1 MHIAYL
7 GLGSNLGDRRHVMSE
22 TIKRINE
29 LIGDVLSRSAFYET
43 EPWGF
48 VSDNTFLN
56 AAVCVRTALSPFQ
69 LLEATQ
75 DIEWEMGRTT
85 KSEAGVYHDR
95 VIDIDILLYD
105 DLNISTPEL
114 TVPHPLMHEREF
126 VMKPLGEILDKEK
139 DGAKKEIREDKVR

>member
-7 GLGSNLGDRRHVMSE
+7 GLGSNLGDRRRVMSE
-22 TIKRINE
+22 TIERINE

-43 EPWGF
+43 DPWGF

-56 AAVCVRTALSPFQ
+56 AAVCVNTALSPFQ

-75 DIEWEMGRTT
+75 DIEREMGRTT

-105 DLNISTPEL
+105 DISHNEPDL
-114 TVPHPLMHEREF
+114 VIPHPHMQEREF
-126 VMKPLGEILDKEK
+126 VMIPLREIM
-139 DGAKKEIREDKVR
+139 

>member
-7 GLGSNLGDRRHVMSE
+7 GLGSNLGDRRRVMSE
-22 TIKRINE
+22 TIERINE
-29 LIGDVLSRSAFYET
+29 LISDVLSRSAFYET

-75 DIEWEMGRTT
+75 NIEREMGRTT

-105 DLNISTPEL
+105 DISHNEPDL
-114 TVPHPLMHEREF
+114 VIPHPHMQEREF
-126 VMKPLGEILDKEK
+126 VMIPLREIM
-139 DGAKKEIREDKVR
+139 

>member
-7 GLGSNLGDRRHVMSE
+7 GLGSNLGDRRRVMSE
-22 TIKRINE
+22 TIERINE

-56 AAVCVRTALSPFQ
+56 AAVCVNTALSPFQ

-75 DIEWEMGRTT
+75 NIEREMGRTT
-85 KSEAGVYHDR
+85 KSESGVYHDR

-105 DLNISTPEL
+105 DLHISTPEL

-139 DGAKKEIREDKVR
+139 YGVKRK

>member
-7 GLGSNLGDRRHVMSE
+7 GLGSNLGDRRRVMSE
-22 TIKRINE
+22 TIERINE

-43 EPWGF
+43 DPWGF

-75 DIEWEMGRTT
+75 DIEREMGRTT
-85 KSEAGVYHDR
+85 KSEAGVYHAR

-105 DLNISTPEL
+105 DLHISTPEL

-139 DGAKKEIREDKVR
+139 YGVKRK

>member
-7 GLGSNLGDRRHVMSE
+7 GLGSNLGDRRCVMSE
-22 TIKRINE
+22 TIERINE

-75 DIEWEMGRTT
+75 NIEREMGRTT
-85 KSEAGVYHDR
+85 KSEVGVYHDR

-139 DGAKKEIREDKVR
+139 YGVKRK

>member
-7 GLGSNLGDRRHVMSE
+7 GLGSNLGDRRRVMSE
-22 TIKRINE
+22 TIERINE
-29 LIGDVLSRSAFYET
+29 LIGDVLSQSAFYET

-56 AAVCVRTALSPFQ
+56 AAVCVNTALSPFQ
-69 LLEATQ
+69 LLDATQ
-75 DIEWEMGRTT
+75 NIEREIGRTT
-85 KSEAGVYHDR
+85 KSAAGVYHDR

-105 DLNISTPEL
+105 DLHISTPEL

-139 DGAKKEIREDKVR
+139 YGVKRK

>member
-1 MHIAYL
+1 M
-7 GLGSNLGDRRHVMSE
+7 
-22 TIKRINE
+22 
-29 LIGDVLSRSAFYET
+29 
-43 EPWGF
+43 
-48 VSDNTFLN
+48 
-56 AAVCVRTALSPFQ
+56 CVDSALSTVQ

-75 DIEWEMGRTT
+75 NIEREMGRTT

-105 DLNISTPEL
+105 DLHISTPEL

-139 DGAKKEIREDKVR
+139 YGVKRK

>member
-7 GLGSNLGDRRHVMSE
+7 GLGSNLGDRRRVMSE
-22 TIKRINE
+22 TIERINE

-75 DIEWEMGRTT
+75 DIERVMGRTT

-139 DGAKKEIREDKVR
+139 YGVKRK

>member
-7 GLGSNLGDRRHVMSE
+7 GLGSNLGDRRRVMSE
-22 TIKRINE
+22 TIERINE
-29 LIGDVLSRSAFYET
+29 LIGDVLSQSAFYET
-43 EPWGF
+43 DPWGF

-75 DIEWEMGRTT
+75 NIEREMGRTT

-105 DLNISTPEL
+105 DLHISTPEL

-139 DGAKKEIREDKVR
+139 YGVKRK

>member
-7 GLGSNLGDRRHVMSE
+7 GLGSNLGDRRRVMSE
-22 TIKRINE
+22 TIERINE

-75 DIEWEMGRTT
+75 NIEREMGRMT

-95 VIDIDILLYD
+95 MIDIDILLYD

-139 DGAKKEIREDKVR
+139 YGVKRK